1 MYLEENGLSAVLNWR
16 EGSDGTVLHIGRWWT
31 RKPFQLK
38 HGSIDNGRFTDGDYS
53 DALFVLFLIYFKQL
67 GCSRSLPA
75 HHFTLL
81 GKTFKVKDS
90 PLLFSHQKQPE
101 TLEPQIQKF

>member
-1 MYLEENGLSAVLNWR
+1 MYLEENGLSAVLNGR

-38 HGSIDNGRFTDGDYS
+38 HGSIDNGQFTDGDYS
-53 DALFVLFLIYFKQL
+53 DALFCSFSNLFEAAGLLLKL
-67 GCSRSLPA
+67 A

-101 TLEPQIQKF
+101 TLELQIQKF